1 MDDELY
7 VVWNTLNDAVPF
19 TTKSPLIVALPVTPS
34 EPVIC
39 AEPVNGNGE
48 TYPVKYDAV
57 NAYDDETTLFEPYGP
72 NTPDAVMNDDVCAV
86 ITYDAV
92 AVCIAYDDVPNNDPV
107 RLALDAVSRVALIN
121 VSLDVLYTIPA
132 L

>member
-72 NTPDAVMNDDVCAV
+72 NTPDAVMND
-86 ITYDAV
+86 
-92 AVCIAYDDVPNNDPV
+92 
-107 RLALDAVSRVALIN
+107 AVSAKSACEAL
-121 VSLDVLYTIPA
+121 TA
-132 L
+132 

>member
-39 AEPVNGNGE
+39 AEPENGNGE
-48 TYPVKYDAV
+48 IYPSKYDAV
-57 NAYDDETTLFEPYGP
+57 NAYE
-72 NTPDAVMNDDVCAV
+72 DDVDVFEYEDVTA
-86 ITYDAV
+86 YDA
-92 AVCIAYDDVPNNDPV
+92 
-107 RLALDAVSRVALIN
+107 LS
-121 VSLDVLYTIPA
+121 T
-132 L
+132 

>member
-19 TTKSPLIVALPVTPS
+19 TTKSPLIIALPVTPS

-57 NAYDDETTLFEPYGP
+57 KANEDEITLFEPCGP
-72 NTPDAVMNDDVCAV
+72 NTPDAVMNDAVCASV
-86 ITYDAV
+86 TYDAV
-92 AVCIAYDDVPNNDPV
+92 VAKSAREALTAYDADV
-107 RLALDAVSRVALIN
+107 AFCAKDAVVE
-121 VSLDVLYTIPA
+121 
-132 L
+132 

>member
-48 TYPVKYDAV
+48 IYPSKYDAV
-57 NAYDDETTLFEPYGP
+57 NAYE
-72 NTPDAVMNDDVCAV
+72 DDVDV
-86 ITYDAV
+86 FEYEDV
-92 AVCIAYDDVPNNDPV
+92 IAYD
-107 RLALDAVSRVALIN
+107 ALS
-121 VSLDVLYTIPA
+121 T
-132 L
+132 

>member
-7 VVWNTLNDAVPF
+7 MVWNTLNDAVPF

-48 TYPVKYDAV
+48 IYPSRYDAV
-57 NAYDDETTLFEPYGP
+57 NAYD
-72 NTPDAVMNDDVCAV
+72 AVVELV
-86 ITYDAV
+86 EYDAV
-92 AVCIAYDDVPNNDPV
+92 VAYD
-107 RLALDAVSRVALIN
+107 AL
-121 VSLDVLYTIPA
+121 SLC
-132 L
+132 

>member
-48 TYPVKYDAV
+48 IYPSKYDAV
-57 NAYDDETTLFEPYGP
+57 NAYE
-72 NTPDAVMNDDVCAV
+72 DDVDV
-86 ITYDAV
+86 FE
-92 AVCIAYDDVPNNDPV
+92 YDDVTAYD
-107 RLALDAVSRVALIN
+107 ALS
-121 VSLDVLYTIPA
+121 T
-132 L
+132 